1 MSGLHNYDSEI
12 HALDE
17 RIGRL
22 ALLCGADIS
31 RPEAVVGLIKGN
43 FGVCS
48 RQEASA
54 LDHQKELRALLMMK
68 YRIEVG
74 CIDSIGAADCAK
86 LIAEQDER
94 LRRSGFPSESIERG
108 AS

>member
-1 MSGLHNYDSEI
+1 MTGIEHYDNQI

-31 RPEAVVGLIKGN
+31 CSEVVVGLIKGDFN
-43 FGVCS
+43 ACS
-48 RQEASA
+48 LRNSVPQE
-54 LDHQKELRALLMMK
+54 HREELRALLMLK
-68 YRIEVG
+68 YRIEVS
-74 CIDSIGAADCAK
+74 CIDSIGAAECAQ

-94 LRRSGFPSESIERG
+94 LRRRGFPPQSI
-108 AS
+108 AQ